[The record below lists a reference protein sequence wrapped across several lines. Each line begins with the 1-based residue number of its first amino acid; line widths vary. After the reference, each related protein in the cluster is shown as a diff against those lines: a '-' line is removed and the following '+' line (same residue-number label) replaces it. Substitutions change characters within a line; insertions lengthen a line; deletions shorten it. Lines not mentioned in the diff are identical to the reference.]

1 MTQYSI
7 FTKHHSNFWSEPKRF
22 QVWCSSKSTWNEL
35 PNQIYCQI
43 VISMLVS
50 TTLLS
55 AICNQHVEVSQHVVI
70 FKLKTKQFPK
80 LKNTTSVVDPVE
92 KSPGWNGVFFITTA
106 IFIVFIIIITIA
118 IIVAIIIIV
127 IHIIIIII
135 FIIIILLTLLFCL
148 YHFKYILFT

>member
-22 QVWCSSKSTWNEL
+22 QVWCSSKSTWNEYS
-35 PNQIYCQI
+35 NQIYCQV
-43 VISMLVS
+43 VISILVS
-50 TTLLS
+50 TTSLL

-70 FKLKTKQFPK
+70 RKLKTKQFPK

-118 IIVAIIIIV
+118 IIVTIIIIV
-127 IHIIIIII
+127 IHITVIII
-135 FIIIILLTLLFCL
+135 FIIII
-148 YHFKYILFT
+148 I